1 MTLST
6 KLYTFLF
13 STYIKIPIVNS
24 YSRGVMLRS
33 QTKKVFAVRRF
44 TTFGSI
50 SILILLVTSSAWGQ
64 QRILLH
70 NLCKE
75 PSGRVYST
83 GDRFLRSG
91 RYLCQGERI
100 NPQNGSAVKVLCF
113 LNRKILYL
121 KQSTIFNAQICASPP
136 NEAVQCSVLNI
147 VPCPHDYKGPDE
159 EKNLPIVTSPYGS
172 SIINN
177 RPEISWRSVPGADSY
192 TVVVLGNGVEWE
204 KDVKNTTSIP
214 YPKEQK
220 ELQYDNTYT
229 ITVISNHGDQALNS
243 SPLVVHLLPVDDV
256 QWIKDEVKQIKDF
269 GLPPDEAAFRDLDAI
284 YMSKLLLD
292 ESIKTLKARVMAGS
306 KNPTIY
312 RLLGDRYLGALLA
325 DEAEQS
331 YTIAAQLALSSGKT
345 SELEKVQSGLKL
357 VKWLKNR

>member
-1 MTLST
+1 MLTVPS
-6 KLYTFLF
+6 
-13 STYIKIPIVNS
+13 PI
-24 YSRGVMLRS
+24 
-33 QTKKVFAVRRF
+33 KKVFAVRL
-44 TTFGSI
+44 TTLVSI
-50 SILILLVTSSAWGQ
+50 PTLILLLASSAWGQ

-83 GDRFLRSG
+83 GDRFLKTG
-91 RYLCQGERI
+91 RYLCLGERI

-121 KQSTIFNAQICASPP
+121 KQSTIFNAQICAPPP

-147 VPCPHDYKGPDE
+147 VPCPHDYKGSDE

-177 RPEISWRSVPGADSY
+177 RPEISWRSVAGADSY
-192 TVVVLGNGVEWE
+192 TVVVKGNGVEWE
-204 KDVKNTTSIP
+204 EDVKNTISIP
-214 YPKEQK
+214 YPKQQK
-220 ELQYDNTYT
+220 ELQYGNTYT

-256 QWIKDEVKQIKDF
+256 QWIKDEVKQVFDL

-292 ESIKTLKARVMAGS
+292 ESIKTLKARVVAGS
-306 KNPTIY
+306 QNPTLY
-312 RLLGDRYLGALLA
+312 RLLGDRYLGALLPEDA
-325 DEAEQS
+325 KHN
-331 YTIAAQLALSSGKT
+331 YTIAAQLALSSSNT

-357 VKWLKNR
+357 VKWLKDR

>member
-1 MTLST
+1 MLTVPS
-6 KLYTFLF
+6 
-13 STYIKIPIVNS
+13 PI
-24 YSRGVMLRS
+24 
-33 QTKKVFAVRRF
+33 KKVFAVRL
-44 TTFGSI
+44 TTLVSI
-50 SILILLVTSSAWGQ
+50 PTLILLLASSAWGQ

-83 GDRFLRSG
+83 GDRFLKTG
-91 RYLCQGERI
+91 RYLCLGERI

-121 KQSTIFNAQICASPP
+121 KQSTIFNAQICAPPP

-147 VPCPHDYKGPDE
+147 VPCPHDYKGSDE

-177 RPEISWRSVPGADSY
+177 RPEISWRSVAGADSY
-192 TVVVLGNGVEWE
+192 TVVVKGNGVEWE
-204 KDVKNTTSIP
+204 EDVKNTISIP
-214 YPKEQK
+214 YPKQQK
-220 ELQYDNTYT
+220 ELQYGNTYT

-256 QWIKDEVKQIKDF
+256 QWIKDEVKQVFDL
-269 GLPPDEAAFRDLDAI
+269 GLPPDEAVFRDLDAI

-292 ESIKTLKARVMAGS
+292 ESIKTLKARVVAGS
-306 KNPTIY
+306 QNPTLY
-312 RLLGDRYLGALLA
+312 RLLGDRYLGALLPEDA
-325 DEAEQS
+325 KHN
-331 YTIAAQLALSSGKT
+331 YTIAAQLALSSSNT

-357 VKWLKNR
+357 VKWLKDR

>member
-1 MTLST
+1 MLTVPS
-6 KLYTFLF
+6 
-13 STYIKIPIVNS
+13 PI
-24 YSRGVMLRS
+24 
-33 QTKKVFAVRRF
+33 KKVFAVRL
-44 TTFGSI
+44 TTLVSI
-50 SILILLVTSSAWGQ
+50 PTLILLLASSAWGQ

-83 GDRFLRSG
+83 GDLFLKTG
-91 RYLCQGERI
+91 RYLCLGERI

-121 KQSTIFNAQICASPP
+121 KQSTIFNAQICAPPP

-147 VPCPHDYKGPDE
+147 VPCPHDYKGSDE

-177 RPEISWRSVPGADSY
+177 RPEISWRSVAGADSY
-192 TVVVLGNGVEWE
+192 TVVVKGNGVEWE
-204 KDVKNTTSIP
+204 EDVKNTISIP
-214 YPKEQK
+214 YPKQQK
-220 ELQYDNTYT
+220 ELQYGNTYT

-256 QWIKDEVKQIKDF
+256 QWIKDEVKQVFDL

-292 ESIKTLKARVMAGS
+292 ESIKTLKARVVAGS
-306 KNPTIY
+306 QNPTLY
-312 RLLGDRYLGALLA
+312 RLLGDRYLGALLPEDA
-325 DEAEQS
+325 KHN
-331 YTIAAQLALSSGKT
+331 YTIAAQLALSSSNT

-357 VKWLKNR
+357 VKWLKDR

>member
-1 MTLST
+1 
-6 KLYTFLF
+6 
-13 STYIKIPIVNS
+13 
-24 YSRGVMLRS
+24 MLTIS
-33 QTKKVFAVRRF
+33 SLTKKVFPVRRF
-44 TTFGSI
+44 TTFVSI
-50 SILILLVTSSAWGQ
+50 PTLILLLASSVWGQ
-64 QRILLH
+64 ERILLH

-83 GDRFLRSG
+83 GDRFLKTG
-91 RYLCQGERI
+91 RYLCLGERI
-100 NPQNGSAVKVLCF
+100 NPVNGSAVKVLCF

-121 KQSTIFNAQICASPP
+121 KQSTVFNTQICAPPP
-136 NEAVQCSVLNI
+136 NEGVQCSVLNI
-147 VPCPHDYKGPDE
+147 VPCPHDYKGPDD
-159 EKNLPIVTSPYGS
+159 EKNAPIVTSPYGS
-172 SIINN
+172 SIIDN

-214 YPKEQK
+214 YPKQQK
-220 ELQYDNTYT
+220 ELQYGNTYT

-256 QWIKDEVKQIKDF
+256 QWIKDEVKQIKDL